1 MNRRA
6 DKHTETDTQ
15 RHKHTVADWDFR
27 IQFLLFKM
35 TVFIANA
42 ILDKCCIRQIVLIM
56 FCVWFSENWDSIGYF
71 FHTERFCLFS
81 SILTDENSFIYLS
94 LWRILRITGD
104 LFSKYPL
111 LFGRP
116 KSQLLVI
123 ECSVRPSF
131 SGDGLSVATVH
142 SLAADWQCSQP
153 VVSLSRLLRSVVKAT
168 LR

>member
-1 MNRRA
+1 
-6 DKHTETDTQ
+6 
-15 RHKHTVADWDFR
+15 
-27 IQFLLFKM
+27 M

-81 SILTDENSFIYLS
+81 SILTDENSFIYLI
-94 LWRILRITGD
+94 LWCILRITGD

-142 SLAADWQCSQP
+142 SLAAWLTVQSASRVALSPLTVRRQGDAALKIAESPCHR
-153 VVSLSRLLRSVVKAT
+153 LSRERGMQITCALCV
-168 LR
+168 